1 MICQILRVRLLGDP
15 TNKLVNNFCGSA
27 TTQSRMILGIQ
38 VGVSCLCNRQRVH
51 CRTFSGSYWETPN
64 CPPYGSI
71 ESIHMIYIIKLMKC
85 ETIERSW
92 RAFKLVLEPRSD
104 IETHSNETREK

>member
-1 MICQILRVRLLGDP
+1 
-15 TNKLVNNFCGSA
+15 
-27 TTQSRMILGIQ
+27 
-38 VGVSCLCNRQRVH
+38 
-51 CRTFSGSYWETPN
+51 
-64 CPPYGSI
+64 
-71 ESIHMIYIIKLMKC
+71 MIYIIKLMKC